1 MVKLNPVT
9 GAAMSDQNAELL
21 KSLGNYKDKYP
32 EETVKQA
39 LTILQDPNF
48 MSEGLLRLLIMSIQ
62 NGTDLS
68 ALIKQTGD
76 AGSINPATAGAIK
89 NLETQLITSKDKTD
103 RNLSELENSVK
114 VATAEFEKSTT
125 RIYSKLQE
133 NEFNGPMATILSS
146 MQLAIADIRKRYA
159 DDLAYLQVALV
170 DSVLNY
176 EEKIR
181 ISYII
186 NSLKVEYP
194 SLKTEI
200 EKYEADTEQMVK
212 SYDRL
217 FSSIDVLY
225 LEKNINTVV
234 DGNLLLTNFTSYY
247 DDLLSALEEMLANA
261 TVKFNALV
269 SEAVEKANRITDIA
283 GYIAEATARKLDIQ
297 FFFNRVLEDALF
309 DRKEKT
315 DLNRF
320 YYKPLLEKLLTQDLD
335 LAEYYEKDSNRLQ
348 TLATSLEDKVTKS
361 RLLTTMDRDT
371 PYPSDIGILSDFL
384 AYYDAE
390 LDLYN
395 AIKPLADSALTSAKT
410 EVVSHSTSITQTNRE
425 IDLSA
430 KEVKLTGEMLQ
441 TTQAGINIMADAITS
456 TVKRVTTTRDIT
468 TSNDIING
476 IGFNLYVAL
485 KSNAGFIEPTTKALL
500 PTINGSRVSEKISIT
515 GGVPYTASL
524 WNNSINNTIWIYW
537 MNSSGQVLQTD
548 TKSSTDSEFHLTAT
562 APNSAV
568 FAQLVTYQT
577 ASSHLQFQLGE
588 VATAYRLS
596 AYDSI
601 NNVLLAQAEVEDKQ
615 RDLDTNTFNFN
626 EYSLMNYQA
635 DLELTKVMSD
645 YRITLEEKKKLS
657 DILDKLN
664 LQYRYIS
671 NKFYSYQEGGSL
683 NKLDGL
689 ILTLTE
695 FTSLVEDTM
704 GDFVVTSPDN
714 VKADY
719 TDFFNEVKLLMETLN
734 GLLIKDIEK
743 SKERASAS
751 TKSALDAETLRND
764 VRRELENTAHTI
776 STLKKFKDD
785 EDLYEE
791 TVMEALIP
799 FLEDGVLSAIEKVT
813 VNDMIGRIKVE
824 DEWYQE
830 TADKLSVGK
839 AGFLNGK
846 THLLDLVNP
855 MLTVNELYS
864 PSKID
869 KEKLQSAFQKY
880 YDEKGDLLEKIIAS
894 YIAQYGV
901 LQVQYSAAY
910 SQYELKNEELLTYQ
924 EAVNSAKEQMNNLSD
939 AINELQ
945 NATRYTIRLTS
956 SMGEIFTNQNINTR
970 LSVQFLKND
979 IDYTDS
985 LRPSDI
991 IWSKIDAQGN
1001 PDEAWNEAHINAGPY
1016 IDITEADVK
1025 TKAVFKVTVYELIA

>member
-21 KSLGNYKDKYP
+21 TSLGNYADKYP

-48 MSEGLLRLLIMSIQ
+48 MSEGLLRLLLMSIQ
-62 NGTDLS
+62 NGADLTT
-68 ALIKQTGD
+68 LIEQNGD
-76 AGSINPATAGAIK
+76 DGSINPATAGAIK

-103 RNLSELENSVK
+103 RNLTELENSVK

-133 NEFNGPMATILSS
+133 NEFNGPMATIISS

-159 DDLAYLQVALV
+159 DDLAYLQIALA
-170 DSVLNY
+170 DSVFNY

-186 NSLKVEYP
+186 STLEGEYP

-200 EKYEADTEQMVK
+200 EKHEADTEQMTT

-217 FSSIDVLY
+217 LASIGVLY
-225 LEKNINTVV
+225 LEKNVNTVV

-247 DDLLSALEEMLANA
+247 DDLLSALEEMLMNA
-261 TVKFNALV
+261 TVKFNTLV
-269 SEAVEKANRITDIA
+269 SDAVEKANRITDIS
-283 GYIAEATARKLDIQ
+283 GYIAEAATRKLEIQ
-297 FFFNRVLEDALF
+297 FFFNQVLEDALF

-315 DLNRF
+315 ELDRF
-320 YYKPLLEKLLTQDLD
+320 YYRPLLDKLLPKDLD

-348 TLATSLEDKVTKS
+348 TIATSLEDKVNNS
-361 RLLTTMDRDT
+361 NLLTNMDRDT
-371 PYPSDIGILSDFL
+371 PYPSDIGILGDFL

-395 AIKPLADSALTSAKT
+395 AIKPIADSALTLAKT
-410 EVVSHSTSITQTNRE
+410 EVVSHSTAITQTNRE

-430 KEVKLTGEMLQ
+430 KEVKVTGEMLQ
-441 TTQAGINIMADAITS
+441 TTQASINIMADAITS

-468 TSNDIING
+468 TSNEIING

-485 KSNAGFIEPTTKALL
+485 KSNAGFIEPTTKSLL
-500 PTINGSRVSEKISIT
+500 PTVNGSRVSEKIAIT

-524 WNNSINNTIWIYW
+524 WNNAINNTIWIYW
-537 MNSSGQVLQTD
+537 MSVTGQVLQTD
-548 TKSSTDSEFHLTAT
+548 TKTSTDSEFHLTAT

-577 ASSHLQFQLGE
+577 ADSHLQFQLGE

-596 AYDSI
+596 SYDSV
-601 NNVLLAQAEVEDKQ
+601 NNVLLAQSEVADKQ
-615 RDLDTNTFNFN
+615 RDLDTNTFNYN

-635 DLELTKVMSD
+635 DLELTEMMSD
-645 YRITLEEKKKLS
+645 YRISLAEKTKLN
-657 DILDKLN
+657 DILNKLN

-683 NKLDGL
+683 AQLDRL

-695 FTSLVEDTM
+695 FTNLVEDTV

-714 VKADY
+714 VKADF
-719 TDFFNEVKLLMETLN
+719 TDFFNEVKRLMDILN
-734 GLLIKDIEK
+734 DLLIKEIEA

-785 EDLYEE
+785 ENLYEE
-791 TVMEALIP
+791 TVMGALIP

-813 VNDMIGRIKVE
+813 INDMIGRIKVE

-846 THLLDLVNP
+846 VRLLDLVNP

-880 YDEKGDLLEKIIAS
+880 YDEKGDLLDKIIAA

-924 EAVNSAKEQMNNLSD
+924 EAVNSAKEQMSNLND
-939 AINELQ
+939 AISELQ
-945 NATRYTIRLTS
+945 NATRYTVRLTS

-991 IWSKIDAQGN
+991 IWSKVDAQGN
-1001 PDEAWNEAHINAGPY
+1001 PDEAWNEAHIDAGPY
-1016 IDITEADVK
+1016 IDITEVDVK
-1025 TKAVFKVTVYELIA
+1025 TKAVFTVKVYELIA